1 MRSWSPV
8 CVVLLAVATG
18 ADAGGPGRADFARSG
33 MQMHHRLKGSIRTT
47 ANVPLP
53 NATIRA
59 DAITGFRGEP
69 FAGAREQSTRSLPT
83 GEWNITSIEAGLWM
97 FSSRAPDML
106 PAVIVI
112 PVKFSQ
118 RQQVSAIGNSLTW
131 QLPLWATPAN
141 QHPMLKVAADLIA
154 AGKND
159 EGMQALTV
167 ALGPDVPDDTRVAAG
182 EMALLVRHPALA
194 KTIFYMVLQKQ
205 PKHPRATLGA
215 AGAALM
221 GLEWE
226 AAGKIL
232 WEARDLAPREQ
243 RQALAAAIDDLRA
256 IARVQ

>member
-1 MRSWSPV
+1 MRIRSLV
-8 CVVLLAVATG
+8 FVVLLALATG
-18 ADAGGPGRADFARSG
+18 ADG

-47 ANVPLP
+47 ANVPLAD
-53 NATIRA
+53 ATIRA
-59 DAITGFRGEP
+59 DAVTGFRGEP
-69 FAGAREQSTRSLPT
+69 FAGAKEQSATSLPT
-83 GEWNITSIEAGLWM
+83 GEWNITNLEAGLWM
-97 FSSRAPDML
+97 FSSRAPGML

-118 RQQVSAIGNSLTW
+118 RQQVSAVGNSLTW
-131 QLPLWATPAN
+131 QLPLWAMPAN
-141 QHPMLKVAADLIA
+141 EHPMLKVAVDLIA
-154 AGKND
+154 EGKNE

-167 ALGPDVPDDTRVAAG
+167 ALGTDVPDETRVAAG
-182 EMALLVRHPALA
+182 EMALLVRNPALA
-194 KTIFYMVLQKQ
+194 KTIFNIVLQKQ
-205 PKHPRATLGA
+205 PKHPRAKLGA

-232 WEARDLAPREQ
+232 WDARDLAPKEQ